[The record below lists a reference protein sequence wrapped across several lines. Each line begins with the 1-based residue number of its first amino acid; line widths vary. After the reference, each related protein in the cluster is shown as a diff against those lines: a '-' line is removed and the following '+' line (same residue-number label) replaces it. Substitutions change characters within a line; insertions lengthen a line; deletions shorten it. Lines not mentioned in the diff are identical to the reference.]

1 MDLKQA
7 GIKILK
13 KLKVDD
19 IQEYASNSLL
29 HRMNIN
35 MICYLTHIFPC
46 ISKTECTNLLPV
58 YFLRLDFRTV
68 LKVRYIFCFALYFYE
83 QKYTGFYN
91 LSFQEQ

>member
-1 MDLKQA
+1 MNGLLKQA

-29 HRMNIN
+29 QRMIIN

-58 YFLRLDFRTV
+58 YFLR
-68 LKVRYIFCFALYFYE
+68 FYD
-83 QKYTGFYN
+83 
-91 LSFQEQ
+91 